1 MPKARDRVPPAKAGL
16 ELFQHHFAKSGHGDG
31 LLMTRRNLK
40 GAPCGVGFRCLPQPL
55 QKGTPFMTSN
65 IKYIGMDVH
74 KEHADFAI
82 MPTLD

>member
-1 MPKARDRVPPAKAGL
+1 VPVNMKYYFTSPI
-16 ELFQHHFAKSGHGDG
+16 S
-31 LLMTRRNLK
+31 RRSIK

-74 KEHADFAI
+74 KEHADYPI
-82 MPTLD
+82 MPTTNRKQRL